1 MTWYVPVPPGRNET
15 DIWLPLTRA
24 LPVSTRWPAA
34 LVTFTLLKAGSSF
47 CVNQSVT
54 SRGGVAT
61 LLPTRGSALSE
72 KMNDRM
78 TALKR
83 RLREIRGE

>member
-1 MTWYVPVPPGRNET
+1 MSECKHGLKTGCAYCHAAPPST
-15 DIWLPLTRA
+15 TRSA
-24 LPVSTRWPAA
+24 
-34 LVTFTLLKAGSSF
+34 SSA
-47 CVNQSVT
+47 SPKKRARPT
-54 SRGGVAT
+54 S
-61 LLPTRGSALSE
+61 LSE

>member
-1 MTWYVPVPPGRNET
+1 MDECKHGLRHGCAYCHAPTT
-15 DIWLPLTRA
+15 KAARA
-24 LPVSTRWPAA
+24 SGTKKPA
-34 LVTFTLLKAGSSF
+34 KP
-47 CVNQSVT
+47 
-54 SRGGVAT
+54 SR
-61 LLPTRGSALSE
+61 LSD

>member
-1 MTWYVPVPPGRNET
+1 MSECKHGLKHGCSYCHAATPAVTRQPGQKKR
-15 DIWLPLTRA
+15 
-24 LPVSTRWPAA
+24 STKS
-34 LVTFTLLKAGSSF
+34 T
-47 CVNQSVT
+47 
-54 SRGGVAT
+54 
-61 LLPTRGSALSE
+61 ALSE

>member
-1 MTWYVPVPPGRNET
+1 MEQAPKAPTSECKHGLKHGCAYCHMTTSAVSRPAPPKRM
-15 DIWLPLTRA
+15 TR
-24 LPVSTRWPAA
+24 S
-34 LVTFTLLKAGSSF
+34 
-47 CVNQSVT
+47 
-54 SRGGVAT
+54 
-61 LLPTRGSALSE
+61 SALSE

>member
-1 MTWYVPVPPGRNET
+1 VVAPPTQTGQKKRA
-15 DIWLPLTRA
+15 PKATR
-24 LPVSTRWPAA
+24 
-34 LVTFTLLKAGSSF
+34 
-47 CVNQSVT
+47 
-54 SRGGVAT
+54 
-61 LLPTRGSALSE
+61 LSD